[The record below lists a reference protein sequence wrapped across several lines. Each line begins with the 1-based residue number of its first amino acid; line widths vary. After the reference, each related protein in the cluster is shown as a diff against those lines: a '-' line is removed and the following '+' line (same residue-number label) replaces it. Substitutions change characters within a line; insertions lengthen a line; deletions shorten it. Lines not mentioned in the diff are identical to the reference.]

1 MDVIRDWLFLSQHTS
16 FELAVKECEQYIVSN
31 MEYIMSTQSY
41 TKESNEVIELFI
53 SKFYCQSP
61 VLRGQIINVILNMG
75 KGKKRKRDTIE
86 ESDEERDKK
95 RLKDSEDKNKIL
107 QLVDELNKKCSMD
120 KTGFYWKTT
129 KQHSVPGLLY

>member
-1 MDVIRDWLFLSQHTS
+1 
-16 FELAVKECEQYIVSN
+16 